1 MRLALQPRKLRVGLS
16 LLRWRQ
22 AAIRAFLCP
31 LCGPSVLLKLD
42 NHELAVRCVRCGATP
57 ISMSLG
63 LVVKALVP
71 NLRHARV
78 CELSARGAFFD
89 FLRRRADTVVGSEY
103 IEGVPSGTT
112 VDGVRIEDVEHLSFA
127 EQSFELCTSTEV
139 FEHVADDRRAFPE
152 MHRVLK
158 PAGVLLFTVPIDL
171 NGDTFDRAA
180 VRSRDVIHLSPPEF
194 HRDPARGSSPVLCFR
209 NYGRDITD
217 RLLEAGF
224 SDAEVIVVDGAS
236 WFGHAR
242 PVILARK
249 QNDNPTGVRP
259 NISSIASG

>member
-1 MRLALQPRKLRVGLS
+1 MRLAFQPRKLRAGLS
-16 LLRWRQ
+16 LLRLRH

-31 LCGPSVLLKLD
+31 LCGPSFLLKLD
-42 NHELAVRCVRCGATP
+42 NNEIAVRCMRCGATP

-63 LVVKALVP
+63 LVVKTLVP

-78 CELSARGAFFD
+78 CELSARGAFFH
-89 FLRRRADTVVGSEY
+89 FLRRHANTVVGSEY

-112 VDGVRIEDVEHLSFA
+112 VNGVRVEDVQHLSFA
-127 EQSFELCTSTEV
+127 AQSFELCTSTEV
-139 FEHVADDRRAFPE
+139 FEHVADDRRAFSE

-158 PAGVLLFTVPIDL
+158 PAGMLLFTVPINL
-171 NGDTFDRAA
+171 KSETFDRAA
-180 VRSRDVIHLSPPEF
+180 VSNGALIHFSSPEF
-194 HRDPARGSSPVLCFR
+194 HLDPARGSSPVLCFR

-249 QNDNPTGVRP
+249 QNEQSDRR
-259 NISSIASG
+259 AA